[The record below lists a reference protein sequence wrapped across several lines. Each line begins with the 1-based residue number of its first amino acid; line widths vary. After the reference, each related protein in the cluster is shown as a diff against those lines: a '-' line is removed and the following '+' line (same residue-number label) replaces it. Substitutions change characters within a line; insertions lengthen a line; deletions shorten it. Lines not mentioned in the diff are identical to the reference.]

1 MASYTSWQR
10 ISSYLGSRPAED
22 VGRQMWALA
31 AKFPRKICR
40 TAVNLHLKQGVNRKL
55 TSSCISSGCR
65 WWMPAHPASKKAQD
79 KLESG
84 DQKDSGSCGSGYR
97 VEPVRRTRQTSVLR
111 LSFPEWVRH
120 PPWLRTAILHDA
132 TYLGGCTTS
141 CRLTSATYL
150 KARGSAAITL
160 TSHGSQGTSHLSC
173 QSTTSL
179 CTRLKDIGGDA
190 PALNSVVQADDRLN
204 ANFLKHG
211 DQWRLEALQGTCG
224 LPLSVNR
231 VPTNKPTISAGVRTA
246 RA

>member
-1 MASYTSWQR
+1 VVKRVLRMASHTSGQR
-10 ISSYLGSRPAED
+10 ISTYLGSRPAED

-31 AKFPRKICR
+31 AELPRKICR
-40 TAVNLHLKQGVNRKL
+40 TAVELHLKQAVNRKL

-65 WWMPAHPASKKAQD
+65 WWMPAHPASAQD

-84 DQKDSGSCGSGYR
+84 DKKDSGSCGSGYR
-97 VEPVRRTRQTSVLR
+97 VEPVRWTRQTSVLR
-111 LSFPEWVRH
+111 RSFREWGRH
-120 PPWLRTAILHDA
+120 PPWLRTAVLQQISLDA

-160 TSHGSQGTSHLSC
+160 TSHGSQGTYHLSC

-190 PALNSVVQADDRLN
+190 PALNPVV
-204 ANFLKHG
+204 H
-211 DQWRLEALQGTCG
+211 
-224 LPLSVNR
+224 
-231 VPTNKPTISAGVRTA
+231 AG
-246 RA
+246 